1 MRTSKKII
9 ALFAIM
15 LVSGTLPAR
24 ADSVEVTTTMQ
35 LKYRQRIKD
44 LGEQIQMLESK
55 GLLTKDESTKF
66 LERQSQMSKAEEAIR
81 NGGFQKGPTDE
92 LEKSV
97 TLLNSDVFKASHK
110 NNPVKPGQADK
121 EVNDPNLIPAYPDAN
136 LQPGSGVVDK
146 K

>member
-9 ALFAIM
+9 VLFVIM

-24 ADSVEVTTTMQ
+24 ADSVEVTTTRQ
-35 LKYRQRIKD
+35 LKYQQRIKD

-55 GLLTKDESTKF
+55 GLLTKDESAKF
-66 LERQSQMSKAEEAIR
+66 MERQSQMSKSEEAVR
-81 NGGFQKGPTDE
+81 NGGFPKGPTDD

-110 NNPVKPGQADK
+110 NNPVKPGQAEK
-121 EVNDPNLIPAYPDAN
+121 ETNDPNLIPAYPDAN